1 VEVDPDS
8 INEPTSRV
16 ITPQVI
22 AAFRAA
28 AGDFVEAVCMVDSR
42 VRSPDSYV
50 GFSSLTV
57 CSGLEQSSCG
67 TPTTIPLTMARTV
80 VEVSW
85 TASGQERLLIAIPS
99 AVACEVLARRIV
111 HLAEPDRLATIM
123 STRYRH
129 RQVDGDASE
138 TSSAL
143 EVAMD
148 QHW

>member
-1 VEVDPDS
+1 
-8 INEPTSRV
+8 
-16 ITPQVI
+16 
-22 AAFRAA
+22 
-28 AGDFVEAVCMVDSR
+28 
-42 VRSPDSYV
+42 
-50 GFSSLTV
+50 
-57 CSGLEQSSCG
+57 
-67 TPTTIPLTMARTV
+67 MARTV

-85 TASGQERLLIAIPS
+85 TASEQDRLLIAIPA